1 MARGNTN
8 HHQPLNLIEK
18 KQSSTGM
25 TQVKASSD
33 TTTTRPNKEEPQ
45 INDYGAGNKVEEGD
59 RNKEASIEPRRVEF
73 SRDNARS
80 TLSPRESNLLSAN
93 NNANQ

>member
-18 KQSSTGM
+18 KHSSTGM

-33 TTTTRPNKEEPQ
+33 TTTTRPKKEEPQ
-45 INDYGAGNKVEEGD
+45 INDYGAGN
-59 RNKEASIEPRRVEF
+59 
-73 SRDNARS
+73 
-80 TLSPRESNLLSAN
+80 
-93 NNANQ
+93 